1 MADKRVIKTGFRKVL
16 TDSLRDCQRVNSNH
30 PITLIMKSQEPK
42 SRLISIKTAPVQKG
56 HSLLSSYVAKNI
68 SYENFWYNNSNT
80 NSNLFSN
87 DAETQM

>member
-30 PITLIMKSQEPK
+30 PITLILKSQEPK

-56 HSLLSSYVAKNI
+56 HSLLSSYVA
-68 SYENFWYNNSNT
+68 T
-80 NSNLFSN
+80 GNLKLLDWQYKLQKKYFIWKFLVS
-87 DAETQM
+87 